1 MPNYTKHSRY
11 NYINTVLSLD
21 FTAGKLIPNSDINYC
36 ESITVN
42 PERIASVI
50 FNDFINPAT
59 LTSLYDKDFSR
70 VLHAHAHNVAH

>member
-1 MPNYTKHSRY
+1 MCWHSYGYRLCT
-11 NYINTVLSLD
+11 ITSQLVLIL
-21 FTAGKLIPNSDINYC
+21 N
-36 ESITVN
+36 TVN

-59 LTSLYDKDFSR
+59 LTSLYNNDFSR